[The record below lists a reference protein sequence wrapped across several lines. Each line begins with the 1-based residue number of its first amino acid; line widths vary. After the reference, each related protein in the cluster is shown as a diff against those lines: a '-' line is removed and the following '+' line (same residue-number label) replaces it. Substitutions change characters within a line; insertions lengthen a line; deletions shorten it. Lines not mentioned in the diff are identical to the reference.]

1 MITDI
6 SEITDPLYI
15 VTSSMDG
22 EIKMYS
28 MQLEKEQSF
37 EHISEQTSSIIN
49 EKKKKGILGIGHS
62 GEFGSYLFAFGFSP
76 AILIYS
82 LDISLTKGYV
92 GKYFEHSGSI
102 MTAKFLKSF
111 PYILSFDDKMN
122 LRIWDFRKFQTIQF
136 INC

>member
-37 EHISEQTSSIIN
+37 
-49 EKKKKGILGIGHS
+49 
-62 GEFGSYLFAFGFSP
+62 
-76 AILIYS
+76 
-82 LDISLTKGYV
+82 
-92 GKYFEHSGSI
+92 
-102 MTAKFLKSF
+102 
-111 PYILSFDDKMN
+111 
-122 LRIWDFRKFQTIQF
+122 
-136 INC
+136 